1 MSRAKRPAFTL
12 VELLVVVVIIGM
24 LVAMLLPA
32 VIGARAR
39 ARQTQCQNNQHELGL
54 AVTQYE
60 TQKNHFP
67 GYLNR
72 FGASNRPLNW
82 CMVLLP
88 YLGRNDL
95 WQELMAGKTPNPTL
109 KIAQFLCPD
118 DQGVGKTLSYVAN
131 CGCLDPLPGLPS
143 SSVPSADFAWN
154 GVFHNLFSFRQPRL
168 TASDIKDGAQQ
179 TLLFSE
185 NLDNSQP
192 GVPGVPASWL
202 YNLADPTSEPML
214 GMIFLDR
221 RNPDLLKQYGDGSAA
236 GWWGNDPNDLC
247 FKINQCKEA
256 GQYPRPASNHT
267 GGVVVTFCD
276 GHQQFLS
283 ERIWYYT
290 YIDLM
295 TPDSTK
301 AFGGDRGKT
310 FPSVLGNV
318 NYVRPTESDPELE

>member
-1 MSRAKRPAFTL
+1 MSKPKRPAFTL

-32 VIGARAR
+32 VVGARAR

-54 AVTQYE
+54 AVLQYE

-72 FGASNRPLNW
+72 FGASTKPLNW

-95 WQELMAGKTPNPTL
+95 WQDLMAGTPINPTL
-109 KIAQFLCPD
+109 RVTQFLCPD

-131 CGCLDPLPGLPS
+131 CGRVDPLPGFPGTVPTWDLP
-143 SSVPSADFAWN
+143 FN
-154 GVFHNLFSFRQPRL
+154 GVFHNLFGVQNGQTITYFTRPRM
-168 TASDIKDGAQQ
+168 TASDVKDGAQQ

-185 NLDNSQP
+185 NIDNSQAAQ
-192 GVPGVPASWL
+192 PASWL
-202 YNLADPTSEPML
+202 YNVADRTSEQML
-214 GMIFLDR
+214 GMMWWHPVAY
-221 RNPDLLKQYGDGSAA
+221 NGSADE
-236 GWWGNDPNDLC
+236 WWLTPPSDPC
-247 FKINQCKEA
+247 WIINQCKEA
-256 GQYPRPASNHT
+256 AQYPRPASNHT
-267 GGVVVTFCD
+267 SGVVVTFCD

-290 YIDLM
+290 YQQLM
-295 TPDSTK
+295 TPDDTK
-301 AFGGDRGKT
+301 AAFAPAAPQFVPGT
-310 FPSVLGNV
+310 
-318 NYVRPTESDPELE
+318 DPEIQ